1 MILLRR
7 IQDLSD
13 CVRQIPIKAF
23 FQLVFWRLKIMVIK
37 SKDRQIFWALIG
49 CPRRRSAW
57 SAFHAEKVP
66 AEVILDSFDNPH
78 GGLTFDCK
86 WLGRIET
93 VISGGWQEAL

>member
-1 MILLRR
+1 MVLLRR

-23 FQLVFWRLKIMVIK
+23 FQLVFLTVKNNVLR

-49 CPRRRSAW
+49 CPRRCLAC
-57 SAFHAEKVP
+57 SAFDAEKVP
-66 AEVILDSFDNPH
+66 ADVIFAAFDNPH

-86 WLGRIET
+86 WLAKIET